1 MVYLAEKFGEF
12 IPTDPSARAECMSW
26 LFWQMGSAHYLGGG
40 LLEFVHD
47 GTRPISLNINN
58 GFRFKTWIEG
68 YREFNRSQSDFFV
81 WGFDMRNY
89 QKISG

>member
-1 MVYLAEKFGEF
+1 M
-12 IPTDPSARAECMSW
+12 
-26 LFWQMGSAHYLGGG
+26 
-40 LLEFVHD
+40 
-47 GTRPISLNINN
+47 NINN

-89 QKISG
+89 QKIHRNIVFASRVAGSTSFGKQRLVYFMGGVDNWLLPRDQSVIFSDQYRNEQLLS